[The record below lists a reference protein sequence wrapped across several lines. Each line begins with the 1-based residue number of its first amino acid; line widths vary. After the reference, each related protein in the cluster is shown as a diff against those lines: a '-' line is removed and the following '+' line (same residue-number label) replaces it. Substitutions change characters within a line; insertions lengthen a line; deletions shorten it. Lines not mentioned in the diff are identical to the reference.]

1 MEESKESGK
10 AEKLFQNFGQRID
23 RFMEEVKEAKGKLS
37 EEYKSKFE
45 ELKQSAERLKKE
57 AENKE
62 RWKEVESSL
71 KKAGEELEAAFKA
84 AFKKRDQA
92 GS

>member
-1 MEESKESGK
+1 MEEKKETGK
-10 AEKLFQNFGQRID
+10 AERLFQNLGQRID
-23 RFMEEVKEAKGKLS
+23 RFMEEVKEAKGKLG
-37 EEYKSKFE
+37 EEYKAKFE
-45 ELKQSAERLKKE
+45 ELRQSADRLKKE

-71 KKAGEELEAAFKA
+71 KKAGEELEAAFRA
-84 AFKKRDQA
+84 AFKKRDQQ